1 MIATNGNEVVVNGS
15 KRFTY
20 NHVFREE
27 NQPTIFETMGRPQ
40 LESLLEGKLSL
51 NVTVLN
57 CIHGIQHF
65 IIRLWADWVG

>member
-1 MIATNGNEVVVNGS
+1 MIATNGNEVIVNGS

-40 LESLLEGKLSL
+40 LESLLEGKLS
-51 NVTVLN
+51 
-57 CIHGIQHF
+57 
-65 IIRLWADWVG
+65 